1 VEDVRDGR
9 DAEVERGV
17 RLLRRRIRVAC
28 RDDRPALE
36 REPDERLR
44 PRELRRERDLRHR
57 RCVEEPLE
65 QREVGIA
72 SMLARVRAEALGREK
87 RPLEMGAED
96 PGGRAVRRHRTQ
108 RVEERRLGRGDER
121 RLIRGDAR
129 GEERLPRA
137 RIIRCGRREEV
148 HARVAVHLEVDEPGH
163 RDAAACG
170 RRQPDVDDDAVLDL
184 DVPGHELPAH
194 ERGLDLEPH
203 DAPPSAIR
211 TEPFAPSRRRRAD
224 SASTP
229 ARSATSAT
237 RASPSAAPSA
247 TATFRR
253 ARSRSFAFHRAAPTI
268 SPAYVRPRR
277 TFTIVEIAF
286 STSFCAVPAFRRV
299 EPETISAPTGVA
311 ISIDASCASGLPG
324 TQTTA
329 TQSAPLSPAVRRAA
343 SVYGV
348 VPLALIA
355 TTASSG
361 PTRSACSCATPRSS
375 SSSASSWSAT
385 TATTSPGGDPKV
397 GPTSAASSAAIPPEV
412 PAPT

>member
-170 RRQPDVDDDAVLDL
+170 RRQPDVDDDA
-184 DVPGHELPAH
+184 
-194 ERGLDLEPH
+194 GLDLEPH

-247 TATFRR
+247 TATSSSERPLASTTFRR
-253 ARSRSFAFHRAAPTI
+253 ARSRSFAFHGATPTI

-385 TATTSPGGDPKV
+385 TATTSP
-397 GPTSAASSAAIPPEV
+397 
-412 PAPT
+412 